1 MNRTPTIVPYLSYVD
16 AKAAMVFLSKAF
28 GLETVQ
34 AFDGSDGRLM
44 HGEMRFGDGVIM
56 LGSVEAAPATQSPG
70 IYVVVPDVD
79 AHHQRAVAAGAAI
92 VYPPQDTEF
101 GTRRYRAKDPEGHEW
116 SFGTYQPQ
124 TEAPKW
130 D

>member
-1 MNRTPTIVPYLSYVD
+1 MSETPTIVPYLSYVD
-16 AKAAMVFLSKAF
+16 AKAAMGFLGKAF
-28 GLETVQ
+28 GFETVQ
-34 AFDGSDGRLM
+34 AFDGADRRLM

-56 LGSVEAAPATQSPG
+56 LGSVEEAPATQSPG
-70 IYVVVPDVD
+70 IYVVVGDVD
-79 AHHQRAVAAGAAI
+79 AHHERAVAAGATI
-92 VYPPQDTEF
+92 VYPPEDTEF
-101 GTRRYRAKDPEGHEW
+101 GTRRYRARDPEGHEW